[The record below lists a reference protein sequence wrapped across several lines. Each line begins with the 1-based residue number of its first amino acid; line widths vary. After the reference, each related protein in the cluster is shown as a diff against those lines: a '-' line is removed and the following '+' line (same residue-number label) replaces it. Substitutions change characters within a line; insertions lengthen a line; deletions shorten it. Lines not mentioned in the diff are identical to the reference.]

1 MGAALWELRA
11 VLQKNLSHE
20 RRHRN
25 IQRQKI
31 TLYPKNKSISG
42 LRESSSFQNWTKPG
56 IFPRIWKF
64 PGFYRDSGK
73 PKFWS
78 VLFLVVIQ
86 EKLQEHWISYWQ
98 KCENLKIFNA
108 SNGIFGAQKI
118 SVGSSECV
126 WAAPVN
132 IVSTIISLIKHI
144 DSSYTVPYLETKLI
158 KIFYLKK
165 GCDLHGMV

>member
-20 RRHRN
+20 RMHRN

-31 TLYPKNKSISG
+31 TLYPKNKIISG
-42 LRESSSFQNWTKPG
+42 LRETSSFQNWTKPG

-73 PKFWS
+73 QKSWS

-86 EKLQEHWISYWQ
+86 ERLQEQRISYWQ
-98 KCENLKIFNA
+98 KCEKFKDFQCFKWNIWGSENQRWFLRVCLSSSCQYCEHNNEFN
-108 SNGIFGAQKI
+108 QTHWQQLY
-118 SVGSSECV
+118 C
-126 WAAPVN
+126 
-132 IVSTIISLIKHI
+132 TIPGDK
-144 DSSYTVPYLETKLI
+144 TN
-158 KIFYLKK
+158 
-165 GCDLHGMV
+165 